1 MNTIGLSLTRSRVVE
16 HDRCL

>member
-1 MNTIGLSLTRSRVVE
+1 MNTIGLSLTRSRDVE